1 MPVRFRC
8 GHCRQLMAI
17 STRKIGSLVPCPT
30 CQTMIEVPKTDM
42 ATSPVQGGLNRDKQV
57 KQQGQPLLE
66 EDFDRVIAEPDIP
79 DPHSGTPPPRTAGP
93 GQVLPVWSMKAFIAS
108 IALSGLLGLLVGI
121 LVGILLGRSGATGS
135 GGMP

>member
-42 ATSPVQGGLNRDKQV
+42 ATSPVQSGLNRDKPV

-66 EDFDRVIAEPDIP
+66 EDFDRVIAEPD
-79 DPHSGTPPPRTAGP
+79 TAETNTAAS
-93 GQVLPVWSMKAFIAS
+93 VASKSTNVTLVWSMKAFLGW
-108 IALSGLLGLLVGI
+108 IALAGLFGLLVGI
-121 LVGILLGRSGATGS
+121 LVGILLGRSGAAGS
-135 GGMP
+135 SGMP

>member
-17 STRKIGSLVPCPT
+17 STRKIGCMVPCPT

-42 ATSPVQGGLNRDKQV
+42 ATSPVQAGLNREKPE
-57 KQQGQPLLE
+57 KRPGQPLLE
-66 EDFDRVIAEPDIP
+66 EDFDKVIAEPDIP
-79 DPHSGTPPPRTAGP
+79 EHPPIPTGTNLPTAF
-93 GQVLPVWSMKAFIAS
+93 WSMKAYIGS
-108 IALSGLLGLLVGI
+108 VALAGVMGLLVGL
-121 LVGILLGRSGATGS
+121 LVGILLGRMGVTVS